1 MFDPQAITRVLGA
14 YIDRTKRAGLTGV
27 SAAQRHALVTLL
39 GGPAKRM
46 PSIGWIVRCAGPRF
60 AIENTTM
67 RFLFAA
73 GLVDHGRDGL
83 ARLTTRGKWYA
94 MTAAADEA
102 DRLMAVLVN
111 QKWNHE

>member
-1 MFDPQAITRVLGA
+1 MFDPQAISRVFGSC
-14 YIDRTKRAGLTGV
+14 IDPTKRAKLVGI

-46 PSIGWIVRCAGPRF
+46 PSMGWVVECAGPRF
-60 AIENTTM
+60 AIENTT
-67 RFLFAA
+67 LWVLVSE
-73 GLVDHGRDGL
+73 GLVSLGANGT

-102 DRLMAVLVN
+102 DRLMAVLLN
-111 QKWNHE
+111 RE